1 MIAQVLVVEDCHG
14 HGMLAGTQIRVEVL
28 PIEGVQRLVHAV
40 DGAVRSVVGQ
50 SATLLQLL
58 PDGPDLVHEG
68 VVHEEDGVVGDG
80 VVGDGVVGG
89 VLQRGQGVLLPPA
102 YQVVDGVVGHLE
114 LNLKVAVVGLL
125 QGQENIVEEHRVLP
139 VVGQFAELGLMIADR
154 VPVDGLDEASG
165 KGVDDHLVAPGVVVG
180 LGREEL

>member
-28 PIEGVQRLVHAV
+28 PVEGVQRLVHAV

-68 VVHEEDGVVGDG
+68 VVHEE
-80 VVGDGVVGG
+80 DGVVGG

-139 VVGQFAELGLMIADR
+139 VVGQFVELGLTIADR